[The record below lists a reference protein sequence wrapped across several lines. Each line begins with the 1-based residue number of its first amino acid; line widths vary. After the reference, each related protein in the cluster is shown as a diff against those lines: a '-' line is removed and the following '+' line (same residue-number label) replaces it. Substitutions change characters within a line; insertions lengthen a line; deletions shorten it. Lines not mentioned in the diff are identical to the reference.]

1 MTLELH
7 LRIVGVLLLALT
19 AMNLCIVPRRFGWKQ
34 EMARLSLLNRQIF
47 QVHAGFICLVL
58 VMMAALLLLYTEA
71 LLEGTP
77 LSRAVLLGLGGFWF
91 VRLLTQ
97 WLVYSPR
104 VWRGHRF
111 NTVMH
116 GVFTG
121 LWLYF
126 TGVFAWAV
134 WG

>member
-1 MTLELH
+1 MTVELH

-47 QVHAGFICLVL
+47 QVHAGFICVVL
-58 VMMAALLLLYTEA
+58 VMM
-71 LLEGTP
+71 
-77 LSRAVLLGLGGFWF
+77 AVLLGLGGFWF

-97 WLVYSPR
+97 WLVYSPQ

-116 GVFTG
+116 GAFTG
-121 LWLYF
+121 LWTYF
-126 TGVFAWAV
+126 TGVFAWAL